1 MDLTHPHLWTSSS
14 LDKWPALPAATDGE
28 TDPAK
33 IWKTT
38 ISIALEA
45 EQPYIPEPTQFH
57 TWKDLVRATV
67 TSPHGAAASD
77 ACQTADAAA

>member
-1 MDLTHPHLWTSSS
+1 M
-14 LDKWPALPAATDGE
+14 PAATEGE

-33 IWKTT
+33 LRKTT
-38 ISIALEA
+38 LISIALEA

-77 ACQTADAAA
+77 ACWTADAAA